1 MAMCVHVHVEI
12 GVHAEWW
19 YNTYRGDGR
28 GHVCV
33 CSCISI
39 LGGGVCVWCMWGC
52 RGVCLTLV
60 CVSQGTLFLNDHSS
74 QMKAEDPS
82 TEELVIHIC
91 CGVQSS
97 V

>member
-39 LGGGVCVWCMWGC
+39 FGGGVCVCGAC
-52 RGVCLTLV
+52 GDAGVCGG
-60 CVSQGTLFLNDHSS
+60 C
-74 QMKAEDPS
+74 E
-82 TEELVIHIC
+82 
-91 CGVQSS
+91 CGVH
-97 V
+97 VHCTCEDLI

>member
-12 GVHAEWW
+12 GVYAEWW

-52 RGVCLTLV
+52 RCVRR
-60 CVSQGTLFLNDHSS
+60 CVSHIGVYWCTTSS
-74 QMKAEDPS
+74 PR
-82 TEELVIHIC
+82 
-91 CGVQSS
+91 
-97 V
+97 

>member
-33 CSCISI
+33 SSCISI
-39 LGGGVCVWCMWGC
+39 FGGGVCVVHVGMQ
-52 RGVCLTLV
+52 VCKEV
-60 CVSQGTLFLNDHSS
+60 CVSHWCV
-74 QMKAEDPS
+74 
-82 TEELVIHIC
+82 LVHNTH
-91 CGVQSS
+91 
-97 V
+97 